1 MKFKKFFYLLIF
13 FIFLISLN
21 FYVVTTLSKSNN
33 FLVHKVKSLLPQSS
47 RDFLKQFNSKI
58 KNTLFVFENN
68 NKLNKKIE
76 EKNIKIFDILDSIH
90 SFEFNLDSE
99 ELIQN
104 EQYKLSKY
112 TNSLLTEMGPRS
124 YLEIYENKII
134 LITGTG
140 TIIYTN
146 INNFN
151 KKNLSFKKIETNF
164 NQIVMSKYKD
174 GRKSVIK
181 NILIDQGIIYV
192 SYLKL
197 INKSC
202 AKLAIL
208 SSKFNFEKLNF
219 TEFSEIIK

>member
-197 INKSC
+197 INKVVLS
-202 AKLAIL
+202 LQYYLLNLIL
-208 SSKFNFEKLNF
+208 RN
-219 TEFSEIIK
+219 